1 MVKSPFGR
9 FSDGFKPK
17 QKIDKWTECDKAY
30 AEKNY
35 VVSYPAFLEYLK
47 DDELNNVSYTFD
59 GKQVSF
65 EAMQGS
71 KVLRGLIDIA
81 NNKITAEA
89 TVAKLDKKSVA
100 ALRKL
105 LEMNFKLNYSR
116 FALKGDDTIVIKFDA
131 DLDGGHPRKL
141 YYAFK
146 EVANRADKQDDLLTS
161 DFANALSIVD
171 NSHITHETEAHK
183 ETKYKY
189 LIKWCNDFLAR
200 VPQLEEKNLDGGAAY
215 LLLNLIYKID
225 FLINPEGKLMDDL
238 ERMNS
243 IYWRQGDA
251 GTRERN
257 REMIAILKEIL
268 ARDKAEIMKDFYHSV
283 TTFAIARPASHD
295 DVINSINGT
304 NPNHEW
310 YKTNNYPDI
319 ALATVEYG
327 LSYCSFQYGLP
338 EITKGWIAL
347 MYQILEPDFFTE
359 MGYGE
364 KLYDHTANTFNIPGI
379 MAKVYQIQSDSH
391 TYFPYINLPGAGELK
406 YTSLLDFL
414 LSYTTAITN
423 LNYQKA
429 F

>member
-1 MVKSPFGR
+1 MTKSLFGR

-17 QKIDKWTECDKAY
+17 PKIDKWTECDNAY
-30 AEKNY
+30 ADKNY
-35 VVSYPAFLEYLK
+35 VVSYPAFMEYLK
-47 DDELNNVSYTFD
+47 DDTLNNVSYTFD
-59 GKQVSF
+59 GKEVSF
-65 EAMQGS
+65 SILQGS
-71 KVLRGLIDIA
+71 KVLRGTIDIP
-81 NNKITAEA
+81 NNRIIAEA
-89 TVAKLDKKSVA
+89 TIAKLEKKSVA

-116 FALKGDDTIVIKFDA
+116 FALKDDNTIVIKYDS

-161 DFANALSIVD
+161 DFANALSIID
-171 NSHITHETEAHK
+171 NSHVTDETDAHK
-183 ETKYKY
+183 EIKYKY
-189 LIKWCNDFLAR
+189 FIKWCNDFLAR
-200 VPQLEEKNLDGGAAY
+200 VPQLEEKNLDGAVAY
-215 LLLNLIYKID
+215 LFLNLIYKID
-225 FLINPEGKLMDDL
+225 FLLTPEGKLMDDL

-268 ARDKAEIMKDFYHSV
+268 ARDKATILKDFYHTV
-283 TTFAIARPASHD
+283 TTFAIARPANHD
-295 DVINSINGT
+295 DVSNSINGT

-310 YKTNNYPDI
+310 YKNNGYMDVAI
-319 ALATVEYG
+319 ATVEYG
-327 LSYCSFQYGLP
+327 LSYCAFQYGLP
-338 EITKGWIAL
+338 DITKGWIAL
-347 MYQILEPDFFTE
+347 MYQILEPDFFVE

-364 KLYDHTANTFNIPGI
+364 KLYDASTNNFNIPGI
-379 MAKVYQIQSDSH
+379 MAKVYQIQSESYN
-391 TYFPYINLPGAGELK
+391 YFPYINLPGAGELK

-423 LNYQKA
+423 LNYQRA